1 MRKSAIAVQEIS
13 SGIAAAGDCGYNG
26 LEFPR
31 SATAATK
38 GKDGESSPWT
48 TGTIRKKY

>member
-13 SGIAAAGDCGYNG
+13 SGIAAAGDRGY
-26 LEFPR
+26 
-31 SATAATK
+31 K

-48 TGTIRKKY
+48 TGTICKKY